1 MYSQPELK
9 EIVDKAIAGLSL
21 SSESERLTDPV
32 KYILSIGGKRLRPV
46 LALMA
51 SNLFR
56 DKIDEAI
63 IPAAGLEIFHNFTL
77 VHDDIMDQAPVRR
90 NFTTVHIKWN
100 LNQAILSGDVM
111 AFIANEC
118 FLQAPHAVLPK
129 VMRAYN
135 RAAIEVCTGQ
145 QMDMDFEKT
154 IRVAQD
160 EYMRMIELKTAALVA
175 ASCKIGALIAEAA
188 DRDSE
193 HLYEFGKNL
202 GLAFQIQDDLLDAY
216 GDSNIFGKLSG
227 RDIVTNK
234 KTFLLVKSLELA
246 EGKILAKLQ
255 EILQD
260 QNIDPEDKIKTVMEI
275 YDSLNIKS
283 ITEKLAFDYI
293 ERSLAHLE
301 KVDTGN
307 DRKAELM
314 QVATSLI
321 GRIR

>member
-21 SSESERLTDPV
+21 SSEFERLTDPV

-51 SNLFR
+51 CNLFR

-90 NFTTVHIKWN
+90 SFTTVHIKWN

-118 FLQAPHAVLPK
+118 FLQTPPAVLPK

-154 IRVAQD
+154 IMVAQD
-160 EYMRMIELKTAALVA
+160 EYIRMIELKTAVLVA
-175 ASCKIGALIAEAA
+175 ASCKIGALIAEAT

-216 GDSNIFGKLSG
+216 GDSKIFGKLSG

-246 EGKILAKLQ
+246 EGKIFAKLQ
-255 EILQD
+255 EMIQD

-301 KVDTGN
+301 KVDTGS
-307 DRKAELM
+307 DRKYELT